1 MKVIIVGCGRVGVE
15 LALSI
20 HREHQ
25 VTIIDRDVRSFDRLG
40 PHFSGQTIQGE
51 GMDRSV
57 LLRAG
62 IESADTLAA
71 VTSSDNVNAIV
82 ARIAREI
89 FHVRRVVARLYNPRR
104 APVYEKLNIQTVSSS
119 SWGAERIEQLMLHP
133 GLLNVASAK
142 DGQVK
147 VFEISVP
154 AEWNGRRLGELVPL
168 EQTIPVML
176 ERDGRGLLPRADMVL
191 ATQDILQISATT
203 EGARILRRRV
213 RDIENGQRKE

>member
-15 LALSI
+15 LALSV

-89 FHVRRVVARLYNPRR
+89 FHVRQVAARLYNPRR

-133 GLLNVASAK
+133 GLLNVASAR
-142 DGQVK
+142 DGEVK
-147 VFEISVP
+147 VFEITVP
-154 AEWNGRRLGELVPL
+154 AEWNGRRLDELAPL
-168 EQTIPVML
+168 EHTIPVML

-191 ATQDILQISATT
+191 ETQDILQISATT
-203 EGARILRRRV
+203 EGARILRRHV
-213 RDIENGQRKE
+213 HDIENG